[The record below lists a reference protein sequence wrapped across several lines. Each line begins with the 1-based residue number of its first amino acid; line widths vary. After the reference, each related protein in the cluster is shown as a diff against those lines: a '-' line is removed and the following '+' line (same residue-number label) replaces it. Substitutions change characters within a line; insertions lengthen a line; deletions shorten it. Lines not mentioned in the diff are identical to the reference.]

1 MDLSNIVFDNY
12 RGSFTGSAVQIVSEP
27 EIKTRRVDGL
37 VFRNFDVKSTNP
49 LRFIDNPSYEIGKVL
64 LENFNAEIEKPG
76 DPFIVMGCDSLIF
89 KNVRLN
95 GKQYPD
101 SQVSENDY

>member
-27 EIKTRRVDGL
+27 EIKTRRVDGI
-37 VFRNFDVKSTNP
+37 VFRNFDVKSSNP
-49 LRFIDNPSYEIGKVL
+49 LRFIGNPSYEIGKVL

-76 DPFIVMGCDSLIF
+76 DPIIVKGCDSLIF

-101 SQVSENDY
+101 SQVSEKDY